1 MRKLQKAYANLRKS
15 HKNIRKAFFEIDDAL
30 IEEFLGKYDSPRL
43 RKSLKK
49 YGCGHR
55 LHGVPRSI
63 EEMTNADVLV
73 LIAGTSPKLGKST
86 DFSPTLPLPD
96 MRYWRGDKRLRPQIR
111 SERNG
116 EEYRLH
122 FMSWHQNFTIHGEDD
137 AHARRNL
144 NILSRNIANFQS
156 LNEKEEKVSRKFV
169 KECKSWLY
177 KSERPMVLITNPARS
192 QFYEPISGLLYD
204 SNIIHIEANLRGKN
218 YQIMGRI
225 RDRLP

>member
-15 HKNIRKAFFEIDDAL
+15 HKNIRKGFSKIDDPL
-30 IEEFLGKYDSPRL
+30 IKEFLGKYDSPRL
-43 RKSLKK
+43 RRSLRK

-63 EEMTNADVLV
+63 EEMINADALV

-86 DFSPTLPLPD
+86 DFNPKRPLPT
-96 MRYWRGDKRLRPQIR
+96 MRYWRDGKRLRPQIR
-111 SERNG
+111 SGRSG

-144 NILSRNIANFQS
+144 NILSRDIANVQS
-156 LNEKEEKVSRKFV
+156 LIEKEEAVSMKFV
-169 KECKSWLY
+169 KECKAWLY
-177 KSERPMVLITNPARS
+177 KNEKPMVLITNPIRS
-192 QFYEPISGLLYD
+192 QFYEPISGLRCD
-204 SNIIHIEANLRGKN
+204 SNIIHIEANLRGTN
-218 YQIMGRI
+218 YQVMGRI
-225 RDRLP
+225 RDVLP